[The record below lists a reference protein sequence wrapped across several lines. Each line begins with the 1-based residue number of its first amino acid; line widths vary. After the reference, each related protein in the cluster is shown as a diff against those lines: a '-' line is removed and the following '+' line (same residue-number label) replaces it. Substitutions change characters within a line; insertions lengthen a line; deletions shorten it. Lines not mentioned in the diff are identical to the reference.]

1 MDMSGIGAN
10 PFDDNNH
17 EILGWDATNHA
28 PAVPQITTT
37 SVDAAGVRYGSLS
50 IAGVGVDTS
59 ASGTV
64 TNDNDTVSVVLPG
77 GQATGL
83 IQIVTSNLNGTLLF
97 EVSPDSGATYYSI
110 QASQLTSSPT
120 VIASSVV
127 GTGGSQ
133 AAGVWRCN
141 ISGFTNFR
149 VRLHPITSGSATIAV
164 RVSQGVHNVT
174 VTNSSALG
182 QATMTNSA
190 PVVPASDY
198 VAPVKSSR
206 LEIAGQVA
214 GNVTGT
220 STDLIPSTDVT
231 GYTVAVLQL
240 TGTWNMTLQ
249 AQQCND
255 NATFL
260 QTQFISAQTQITN
273 AAIISSTT
281 TNGLYVIPISGRY
294 LRIRPSVW
302 SSNASCVGT
311 LELYTTPP
319 PFVLA
324 LMASSVNLAPQTTGG
339 TTSFHLIGAATTNAT
354 NVKNSAGQ
362 VYGYELSNNS
372 ANWAYVKFY
381 NKATAPTP
389 GTDTPIR
396 TVGVPPAGRA
406 SYHSTVGVPF
416 ATGIGISTS
425 GGATSTTSIQD
436 LDSTAVAVNTITIDI
451 EYK

>member
-1 MDMSGIGAN
+1 MGIGAN

-64 TNDNDTVSVVLPG
+64 TNDNDAVSVVLPG

-97 EVSPDSGATYYSI
+97 EVSPDSGANYYAI
-110 QASQLTSSPT
+110 QASQLVTSPT
-120 VIASSVV
+120 VIASQVV

-149 VRLHPITSGSATIAV
+149 VRLHPTTSGSATIAV

-182 QATMTNSA
+182 QATMVNSA

-198 VAPVKSSR
+198 VSPVKSVR
-206 LEIAGQVA
+206 TEIAGQVA
-214 GNVTGT
+214 ANVTGT
-220 STDLIPSTDVT
+220 TTDLILSTDVT

-240 TGTWNMTLQ
+240 TGTWSMTLQ

-273 AAIISSTT
+273 AAIISTTT
-281 TNGLYVIPISGRY
+281 TNGMFIIPISGRY

-311 LELYTTPP
+311 LELYSTPP
-319 PFVLA
+319 PFALA

-339 TTSFHLIGAATTNAT
+339 TTTFHLISAASTNAT
-354 NVKNSAGQ
+354 NIKNSAGQ
-362 VYGYELSNNS
+362 VYGYEFSNNDTG
-372 ANWAYVKFY
+372 WAYVKFY
-381 NKATAPTP
+381 NKATAPTV
-389 GTDTPIR
+389 GTDTVIR

-406 SYHSTVGVPF
+406 NYHSTVGIPF
-416 ATGIGISTS
+416 ATGISIGTT
-425 GGATSTTSIQD
+425 GGATASTSIQD
-436 LDSTAVAVNTITIDI
+436 SSTAVSVVNTLTIDI
-451 EYK
+451 DYK

>member
-1 MDMSGIGAN
+1 M
-10 PFDDNNH
+10 
-17 EILGWDATNHA
+17 T
-28 PAVPQITTT
+28 
-37 SVDAAGVRYGSLS
+37 
-50 IAGVGVDTS
+50 
-59 ASGTV
+59 
-64 TNDNDTVSVVLPG
+64 
-77 GQATGL
+77 
-83 IQIVTSNLNGTLLF
+83 
-97 EVSPDSGATYYSI
+97 
-110 QASQLTSSPT
+110 SPT
-120 VIASSVV
+120 VIASQVV

-149 VRLHPITSGSATIAV
+149 VRLHPTTSGSATIAV

-182 QATMTNSA
+182 QATSANSA

-198 VAPVKSSR
+198 VSPVKSVR
-206 LEIAGQVA
+206 TEIAGQA
-214 GNVTGT
+214 AANVTGT

-240 TGTWNMTLQ
+240 TGTWSMTLQ

-273 AAIISSTT
+273 AAIISTTT
-281 TNGLYVIPISGRY
+281 TNGMFIIPISGRY

-311 LELYTTPP
+311 LELYSTPP

-339 TTSFHLIGAATTNAT
+339 TTTFHLISAASTNAT
-354 NVKNSAGQ
+354 NIKNSAGQ
-362 VYGYELSNNS
+362 VYGYEFSNNDTG
-372 ANWAYVKFY
+372 WAYVKFY
-381 NKATAPTP
+381 NKATAPTV
-389 GTDTPIR
+389 GTDTVIR
-396 TVGVPPAGRA
+396 TVGVPPAGRVN
-406 SYHSTVGVPF
+406 YHSTVGIPF
-416 ATGIGISTS
+416 ATGISIGTT
-425 GGATSTTSIQD
+425 GGATATTSIQD
-436 LDSTAVAVNTITIDI
+436 SSTAVSVVNTLTIDI
-451 EYK
+451 DYK